1 MTLYTSDIRPNMKK
15 GALIF
20 AGISVFSLIFYLI
33 YDRFSH
39 NVRSPYMT
47 WLFLWTLILG
57 VLPCLIL
64 LVINKLPR
72 PGRITINLYCSGVA
86 ALTVSS
92 LLRGIFEIAGTA
104 SPLQKGLFIAGLS
117 MTALGVLSY
126 MLQPFVTASPSHCR
140 KDHQAP
146 YQGDISGSYPPQDR
160 QGLL

>member
-1 MTLYTSDIRPNMKK
+1 MKK

-64 LVINKLPR
+64 LVLNKLPR

-92 LLRGIFEIAGTA
+92 LLRGIFEIAG
-104 SPLQKGLFIAGLS
+104 
-117 MTALGVLSY
+117 
-126 MLQPFVTASPSHCR
+126 
-140 KDHQAP
+140 
-146 YQGDISGSYPPQDR
+146 
-160 QGLL
+160 